1 MRRHKC
7 GVCGLPAR
15 DIGDHLR
22 GRLCEKCIEK
32 IRLCRPSAPHSEE
45 LTMMFEATAIWAG
58 GVARKAE
65 RKRTAVLL
73 LRKSTW
79 KTERVRL

>member
-1 MRRHKC
+1 
-7 GVCGLPAR
+7 
-15 DIGDHLR
+15 
-22 GRLCEKCIEK
+22 
-32 IRLCRPSAPHSEE
+32 
-45 LTMMFEATAIWAG
+45 MMFEATAIWAG